1 MDKNLLKKYAE
12 VAIRVGVNLQP
23 GQPLIIN
30 TPVTALEY
38 VRALTEVAYLSG
50 ASIVKCE
57 YHDDLQNKLRYLYSS
72 DEHLDYFPTWRA
84 EYMEGYARDGACVIS
99 VLAPNPDLL
108 ADVDPVKIAR
118 VNKGTALGISN
129 YREIFSKGG
138 VSWLVIAVPSPEWAQ
153 KVFPELSP
161 EEGLDA
167 LWALIYK
174 VNRID
179 TQDPVTAWESHV
191 ESLQEKVD
199 YLNQLNI
206 KSLHY
211 DAPGTDLTVELPIG
225 YVFEGGGSVNTSN
238 DAYYVPN
245 LPTEEVFTAPDK
257 LGVNGTLKATMP
269 LSHNGV
275 LIENFTFTFENGK
288 IVDFTAE
295 KGYET
300 LKALLDTD
308 DGARYLGEV
317 ALVPVTSPIY
327 QSGKIFYN
335 TLFDE
340 NATCHFALGRAYP
353 TTIKGGM
360 DVSSQDL
367 EKLGG
372 NYSLIHVDFMVG
384 SKALNIIATTHN
396 GKDIA
401 IFKNGDWA

>member
-30 TPVTALEY
+30 APVTALEY

-50 ASIVKCE
+50 ASIVRCE
-57 YHDDLQNKLRYLYSS
+57 YHDDLQNKMRYLYSA

-118 VNKGTALGISN
+118 VNKSTAVGISN

-138 VSWLVIAVPSPEWAQ
+138 VSWLVIAVSSPEWAQ
-153 KVFPELSP
+153 KVFPELSV
-161 EEGLDA
+161 EAGIEA
-167 LWALIYK
+167 LWQLIYK

-179 TQDPVTAWESHV
+179 TQNPVTAWESHV
-191 ESLQEKVD
+191 AVLQEKVN

-211 DAPGTDLTVELPIG
+211 DAPGTDLTVILPKD

-245 LPTEEVFTAPDK
+245 LPTEEVFSAPDK

-275 LIENFTFTFENGK
+275 LIENFAFTFKDGK
-288 IVDFTAE
+288 IIDFTAD

-360 DVSSQDL
+360 DVSPQDL

-384 SKALNIIATTHN
+384 SKTLNITATTHD
-396 GKDIA
+396 GKEVA

>member
-1 MDKNLLKKYAE
+1 MDTTLLKKYAE

-30 TPVTALEY
+30 APVTALEY

-50 ASIVKCE
+50 ASLVRCE

-72 DEHLDYFPTWRA
+72 DEHLDYFPLWRA

-108 ADVDPVKIAR
+108 ADVDPIKIAR
-118 VNKGTALGISN
+118 VNKSTAIGISN

-153 KVFPELSP
+153 KVFPELSI
-161 EEGLDA
+161 EAGIDA
-167 LWALIYK
+167 LWQLIYE

-179 TQDPVTAWESHV
+179 HHDPVMAWESHV
-191 ESLQEKVD
+191 EKLQEKVNF
-199 YLNQLNI
+199 LNHLHI

-211 DAPGTDLTVELPIG
+211 EAPGTDLTVELPMD

-245 LPTEEVFTAPDK
+245 LPTEEVFSAPYK
-257 LGVNGTLKATMP
+257 FGVEGILKATMP

-275 LIENFTFTFENGK
+275 LIENFTFTFEKGK
-288 IVDFTAE
+288 IISFSAD

-353 TTIKGGM
+353 TTIKGGLE
-360 DVSSQDL
+360 VSPQEL

-384 SKALNIIATTHN
+384 SEMLNITATTHD
-396 GKDIA
+396 GKTVV
-401 IFKNGDWA
+401 IFKNGNWA

>member
-1 MDKNLLKKYAE
+1 MTINLLKKYAE

-30 TPVTALEY
+30 APVTALEY
-38 VRALTEVAYLSG
+38 VRALTEVAYRSG

-57 YHDDLQNKLRYLYSS
+57 YHDELQNKMRYLYSD
-72 DEHLDYFPTWRA
+72 DEHLDYFPAWRA
-84 EYMEGYARDGACVIS
+84 HYMEGYAQDGACVIS

-108 ADVDPVKIAR
+108 ANVDPIKIAR
-118 VNKGTALGISN
+118 VNKSTAVGISK

-153 KVFPELSP
+153 KVFPELS
-161 EEGLDA
+161 EAAGIEA
-167 LWALIYK
+167 LWQLIYK

-179 TQDPVTAWESHV
+179 TSDPVAAWESHV
-191 ESLQEKVD
+191 KTLQEKVD
-199 YLNQLNI
+199 YLNQLKI

-211 DAPGTDLTVELPIG
+211 DAPGTNLTVALPDG
-225 YVFEGGGSVNTSN
+225 YVFEGGGSVNTLN
-238 DAYYVPN
+238 NAYYVPN
-245 LPTEEVFTAPDK
+245 LPTEEVFSAPNK

-275 LIENFTFTFENGK
+275 LIENFAFTFKDGK
-288 IVDFTAE
+288 IVEFTAD

-300 LKALLDTD
+300 LEALLDTD
-308 DGARYLGEV
+308 EGARYLGEV
-317 ALVPVTSPIY
+317 ALVPITSPIY

-360 DVSSQDL
+360 DVSPQNL

-384 SKALNIIATTHN
+384 SKALNITATTHE
-396 GKDIA
+396 GEKIQ